1 MTRVRLVSICKKNC
15 DCCHSVT
22 LQVIGSLNKKEEEG
36 YSETITTIHEEFR
49 TAGDRLYI
57 EAKQI
62 IDSIKIL
69 NEDKVNRLKSLGFTA
84 SKEVKEAENILSKRK
99 ISEERL
105 KDIEYY
111 REQYPLQKFITEDQ
125 VKEICRKYGLIYHRI
140 GAYTGFVPESK
151 LQLME
156 AFELKQKDAR
166 YSARIGFGSRV
177 DASYEDYMSHK
188 NMKMTDYYSIDADR
202 EFLIAAPAKDFNISS
217 REMIQDFK
225 VVTKPIPDPVV
236 LAPVRGGYLVV
247 AAWGT
252 EASDP
257 IVVND
262 INN

>member
-1 MTRVRLVSICKKNC
+1 MKK
-15 DCCHSVT
+15 
-22 LQVIGSLNKKEEEG
+22 LFKKEEEG
-36 YSETITTIHEEFR
+36 YSETVTAIHEEFR
-49 TAGDRLYI
+49 TAGDRLYN

-69 NEDKVNRLKSLGFTA
+69 NEDKVQRLQKLGFIS
-84 SKEVKEAENILSKRK
+84 SKEVREAVGILNKRK
-99 ISEERL
+99 MSEERL
-105 KDIEYY
+105 KTVTYY
-111 REQYPLQKFITEDQ
+111 RETYPMQKFITEDQ

-151 LQLME
+151 LKLME

-166 YSARIGFGSRV
+166 YIAFVGFGTKAE
-177 DASYEDYMSHK
+177 ASYADYKAYKESIAQ
-188 NMKMTDYYSIDADR
+188 TGYYNITPDT

-225 VVTKPIPDPVV
+225 VITKPVPDPVV
-236 LAPVRGGYLVV
+236 LAPVQGGYLIV
-247 AAWGT
+247 AAWGE